1 MNVLMII
8 GFYGSKSDDLCLWTV
23 RENRVNHMI
32 IFVIYFYDYSII
44 GKEKS
49 LTGLIDELKNHE
61 LNLKFERNFNEY
73 LSCCIE
79 ESKDERKLTI
89 IQPHLLTYLTQNFGD
104 EIKGKRKSLTPGKP
118 KLKVK
123 K

>member
-1 MNVLMII
+1 
-8 GFYGSKSDDLCLWTV
+8 
-23 RENRVNHMI
+23 
-32 IFVIYFYDYSII
+32 
-44 GKEKS
+44 
-49 LTGLIDELKNHE
+49 
-61 LNLKFERNFNEY
+61 